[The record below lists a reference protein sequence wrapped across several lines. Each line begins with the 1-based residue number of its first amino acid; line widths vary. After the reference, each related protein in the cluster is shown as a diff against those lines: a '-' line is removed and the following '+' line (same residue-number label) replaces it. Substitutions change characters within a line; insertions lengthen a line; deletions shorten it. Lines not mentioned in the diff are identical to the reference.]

1 MKNSSLFKSKEFQ
14 TPADKTQETELKGKT
29 MVGLNSL
36 WTFFISFTLLW
47 SCVPQTKQTECA
59 SNEAFNASLRS
70 CVPVV
75 GGPTSFIKIDNFS
88 PALPISVHKNDSTVI
103 PLTITIDNPYAQSYT
118 IEWERIYYGATTFY
132 GGDTTTTS
140 FIPLSFAS
148 ELGPHFITAKI
159 IAEGEVVDSHTFQI
173 NVSESPRPVV
183 NSSTV
188 TPASYALTLTPL
200 DSPQEFSFSVKNN
213 NAIISGA
220 GYTTTWTL
228 IKDGVVLQTESDSFT
243 NTSTNG
249 TNTFYFGTSV
259 SSGFEFVPQDLGVG
273 SYTLRAIVAN
283 TTPGEIVGEVQ
294 WSITLK
300 HPDKSKIQTRHIYEG
315 STSPSYATTIV
326 AYNGV
331 PFTTDTT
338 YNFIP
343 TGQTNQGDFCVEI
356 EDGDGTYPEDFEEEV
371 YGAGNAEY
379 VRVDFY
385 LDNTTLIYTTY
396 TTASDETVCL
406 SDAASAILDT
416 VLFTNTTTTSS
427 QTHTLVARVFDERTN
442 SEYTNTDLKSGL
454 GTYPITWN
462 FNVKPVNAAPTV
474 TFTSSSNLENIT
486 CTSTVGYT
494 KNCTVTQDESFLVGI
509 NAVDEFYTTSST
521 TDSHQNQ
528 FAYTMTLYRNGNVID
543 TCTKL
548 SSDDSDTNIDDVG
561 DAGVDFIGPDYLCE
575 FNVSSFDS
583 SGSIDP
589 EGEDYSIAIVFQDM
603 GSPITGSS
611 PAISQTLYY
620 NLTVTEAN
628 TAPVIVAQGTDSA
641 TTSWVTVDGTTP
653 LPTSSGGATATEGD
667 TVNFMIKIS
676 DSERDDHVITIKKCS
691 DSDCDP
697 LGSTVVSSAVV
708 KTDDDLT
715 TETSLLWSIP
725 EDLLD
730 ADDPITAP
738 GTQVYFQVSVYDEP
752 DDIGLSEDG
761 TSRIFTFFV
770 LNKNPAPYFSSP
782 ENPTADL
789 DDTMDSD
796 DYKRILAGVPFS
808 IDPGTVTDDSTATSE
823 ATVLYQW
830 YVNFDRDDNGTT
842 DEEYEKIDGAT
853 SRILKWTPSLTH
865 SSTAANPTLLKLCV
879 TDDTT
884 INPLPDDSDVDT
896 APYLDD
902 PDQDGEN
909 CKGPWKVVVHSAT
922 ALLDNGF
929 RTGIQLDQDV
939 AIWYDNKDSTYDA
952 TNGPQVIFVA
962 YSLSDLIYVDK
973 IVIDNEGKIY
983 STSAEGFQTQFVHG
997 LRTMDGSTNLALSG
1011 SIKNISLTG
1020 NETHLYIAYQAT
1032 LETSTTFNSIAVI
1045 RMDKRSGEINSID
1058 YGERITTSDDPADIP
1073 FPHPGKFGIQPAFSI
1088 EFLND
1093 FTDIAATDDSSREAT
1108 VITFNDSS
1116 QIVDD
1121 DNYIRFYSDLAN
1133 VTIVGDDDGDCDE
1146 DKICADLSEDENAA
1160 RVAVIINES
1169 YLRNFQGFTASHSG
1183 SSVTIYGAYIYDS
1196 SNLKGDIFYT
1206 LPSGGVAPHTGL
1218 DFSVLDIG
1226 KIVIADDDGTER
1238 WFLPYIDNSSP
1249 GSEVKVLTQITASA
1263 LTSVDMHEVP
1273 IVVTSGNA
1281 LGNIVSIESELDV
1294 VNERLILGVVNSSNV
1309 ASAYSIDFDDF
1320 NDANA
1325 VVVNSTTSLFSGSP
1339 IESGTLRMAAP
1350 KSSDNSNFYF
1360 VAKVLDSLPSTYR
1373 WKMSMYPTFSGT
1385 PSNFTISSSVDSS
1398 GDTTDVLDDDNIKD
1412 ISIQNY
1418 SRSGVTSN
1426 EARLMVS
1433 SIHNGSTDESN
1444 LYAVRF
1450 RAFSNDSTSYYFTCG
1465 QCLPLND
1472 TPLSPT
1478 GRIASSYVAT
1488 MTLGEAGNTTGE
1500 STKEFL
1506 FTVSASDPNGSTSGY
1521 LFDQPVIHALNMRGE
1536 SIQSVT
1542 EDSSGGYRPPVIPP

>member
-200 DSPQEFSFSVKNN
+200 DSPQEFSFKVKNN

-300 HPDKSKIQTRHIYEG
+300 HPDKSKIQTRHIFEG

-331 PFTTDTT
+331 PYTTDTT

-396 TTASDETVCL
+396 TTAIDETVCL

-427 QTHTLVARVFDERTN
+427 QAHTLVARVFDERTN

-494 KNCTVTQDESFLVGI
+494 KNCNVTQDESFLVGI

-521 TDSHQNQ
+521 VDSHQNQ

-575 FNVSSFDS
+575 FNVPSFDS

-603 GSPITGSS
+603 GSPLTGSS

-628 TAPVIVAQGTDSA
+628 TAPVINDFATDTASPNSYVIVSGSPDPLSVDNDSSEVAI
-641 TTSWVTVDGTTP
+641 
-653 LPTSSGGATATEGD
+653 EGD
-667 TVNFMIKIS
+667 TVLFNVRIS
-676 DSERDDHVITIKKCS
+676 DDERDDHQIIIYRCADQTSSCS
-691 DSDCDP
+691 SPIEIGRTTVNMTDNSDP
-697 LGSTVVSSAVV
+697 NLAT
-708 KTDDDLT
+708 
-715 TETSLLWSIP
+715 LLWTIP
-725 EDLLD
+725 EDLVPVGQD
-730 ADDPITAP
+730 ITIP
-738 GTQVYFQVSVYDEP
+738 YQTYYKITVEDQPDNVSSLSSS
-752 DDIGLSEDG
+752 DIVD
-761 TSRIFTFFV
+761 FYV
-770 LNKNPAPYFSSP
+770 LNRNPAPYFSGTP
-782 ENPTADL
+782 NPTP
-789 DDTMDSD
+789 DDPLT
-796 DYKRILAGVPFS
+796 AGDEAELKYVFAGLPFS
-808 IDPGTVTDDSTATSE
+808 VDPGTVTDASIPSSE
-823 ATVLYQW
+823 NTIQYQW
-830 YVNFDRDDNGTT
+830 YVDTDNT
-842 DEEYEKIDGAT
+842 DTYSAISGAD
-853 SRILKWTPSLTH
+853 SRVLIWTPSFGL
-865 SSTAANPTLLKLCV
+865 SSDETNPTKIKLCV
-879 TDDTT
+879 WDGTD
-884 INPLPDDSDVDT
+884 INSLPDDGDVDT
-896 APYLDD
+896 TNPITTN
-902 PDQDGEN
+902 DQNGFSN
-909 CKGPWKVVVHSAT
+909 CLGPWKVVVNSNMAQLNNGSET
-922 ALLDNGF
+922 ALALDSG
-929 RTGIQLDQDV
+929 V
-939 AIWYDNKDSTYDA
+939 AIWFDNVDSSIDPI
-952 TNGPQVIFVA
+952 NPEIGPHVIFSA
-962 YSLSDLIYVDK
+962 YSQGSNLHIDK
-973 IVIDNEGKIY
+973 TVIDTQGKIY
-983 STSAEGFQTQFVHG
+983 SNNTTGFKT
-997 LRTMDGSTNLALSG
+997 LDIPALDGDAVSG
-1011 SIKNISLTG
+1011 TISDISITG
-1020 NETHLYIAYQAT
+1020 NATHLYVAYKAT
-1032 LETSTTFNSIAVI
+1032 LSTHSYFNSIAVLRI
-1045 RMDKRSGEINSID
+1045 DKRSGEISGTE
-1058 YGERITTSDDPADIP
+1058 YGSRPTSTSTFTTQPY
-1073 FPHPGKFGIQPAFSI
+1073 PHPGKFGFNYDFPFDTEQDDEISTPDMITSSTTNRGNYVEI
-1088 EFLND
+1088 EIDGSELQFAAGIDEFQLDNLWTD
-1093 FTDIAATDDSSREAT
+1093 F
-1108 VITFNDSS
+1108 VITTTNDCDDLLLCNSFNDENEAAERLAG
-1116 QIVDD
+1116 IFNGN
-1121 DNYIRFYSDLAN
+1121 DNRA
-1133 VTIVGDDDGDCDE
+1133 
-1146 DKICADLSEDENAA
+1146 
-1160 RVAVIINES
+1160 
-1169 YLRNFQGFTASHSG
+1169 FQGFTATFDDNVVTVYGALGSDYIYSHPTDSTTNVGNGFSSSALKLGQIMIATDSNGSVEKWFLPFIDSSTSG
-1183 SSVTIYGAYIYDS
+1183 SKIKVLYDVTSQPLTAANVASFDLLKSGGGSLSNIQHFVNKQNFESPTTFLLATVDS
-1196 SNLKGDIFYT
+1196 SNLATAYT
-1206 LPSGGVAPHTGL
+1206 YNFNSTSGTAVA
-1218 DFSVLDIG
+1218 
-1226 KIVIADDDGTER
+1226 
-1238 WFLPYIDNSSP
+1238 
-1249 GSEVKVLTQITASA
+1249 
-1263 LTSVDMHEVP
+1263 EVP
-1273 IVVTSGNA
+1273 LFTS
-1281 LGNIVSIESELDV
+1281 
-1294 VNERLILGVVNSSNV
+1294 
-1309 ASAYSIDFDDF
+1309 Y
-1320 NDANA
+1320 
-1325 VVVNSTTSLFSGSP
+1325 P
-1339 IESGTLRMAAP
+1339 IEAETLKATTMI
-1350 KSSDNSNFYF
+1350 SDENENYYF
-1360 VAKVLDSLPSTYR
+1360 VAKVLTELPSTYK
-1373 WKMSMYPTFSGT
+1373 WQLSVFFTSISG
-1385 PSNFTISSSVDSS
+1385 SNITRIISEDALDTNDSHEVL
-1398 GDTTDVLDDDNIKD
+1398 TDSRIKD

-1418 SRSGVTSN
+1418 AISGGVDTI
-1426 EARLMVS
+1426 EARLLIN
-1433 SIHNGSTDESN
+1433 SIYDTETEDEETTGSN

-1450 RAFSNDSTSYYFTCG
+1450 KQYVNDSGNYYFSCG
-1465 QCLPLND
+1465 SCVKINTGTRL
-1472 TPLSPT
+1472 LSPNH
-1478 GRIASSYVAT
+1478 S
-1488 MTLGEAGNTTGE
+1488 LE
-1500 STKEFL
+1500 STVLSTLTIGEEGSTTDENKKEFIFVL
-1506 FTVSASDPNGSTSGY
+1506 APTDSDSDGY
-1521 LFDQPVIHALNMRGE
+1521 NEPFFWALNMRAE
-1536 SIQSVT
+1536 SIQSDTLDVT
-1542 EDSSGGYRPPVIPP
+1542 GTIGHRPPLVE